1 MPTYGNQ
8 QTPAGK
14 AIQPKL
20 SIPGTRVMKCNN
32 STITPTI
39 KSIDNCPYK
48 GNSVL
53 NANRG

>member
-8 QTPAGK
+8 QIPAGK